1 MENKKNGNGLQVVAI
16 MLVYLI
22 SGLGAAENPA
32 IAACQAAWPNESS
45 ASILQLTTLY
55 SLICVP
61 VMLLVAPLVGKKIR
75 YKTAMVVGALC
86 LAIGGLGPIFI
97 HPSWT
102 VVLAF
107 RVLMGIGIGLIGP
120 RNALLAATVSEE
132 KYGKLIGLGNSFM
145 FVFGIVAG
153 PVVGML
159 VEISWTAAFWIN
171 IFAVPAA
178 ILLILFLKEP
188 EKEEKA
194 EEKVEVKKEK
204 SKMTGWV
211 WVFAVMQAVMT
222 GTVYPLLM
230 SLSTQFE
237 VYNLGP
243 TALAGTVLSLYSVG
257 ATCGGLVIGTF
268 NKLFKKGSLIA
279 AMAGVALFVGTL
291 GFIPSNLIV
300 CIVCVFLSGVFFSI
314 CLTSLQV
321 KLADIC
327 NASTLG
333 FASTLLVATN
343 MLGVYI
349 STYFILGSH
358 AILKMN
364 TMYDSA
370 NVGCLIVWVFMILI
384 IIGGKKSLADAEAKA
399 KA

>member
-1 MENKKNGNGLQVVAI
+1 MSEKKNNNTMAVVAI

-32 IAACQAAWPNESS
+32 IAACQAAWPNESV

-61 VMLLVAPLVGKKIR
+61 VMLLIAPFVGKKIP
-75 YKTAMVVGALC
+75 YKAAMVAGALC
-86 LAIGGLGPIFI
+86 LAVGGLGPIFI
-97 HPSWT
+97 HPTWT

-107 RVLMGIGIGLIGP
+107 RALMGVGIGLVGP
-120 RNALLAATVSEE
+120 RNALLAATVSSE
-132 KYGKLIGLGNSFM
+132 KYGKLVGLGNSMM

-159 VEISWTAAFWIN
+159 VGISWTAAFWIN

-178 ILLILFLKEP
+178 VLLILFLKEP
-188 EKEEKA
+188 EKASEADAAA
-194 EEKVEVKKEK
+194 EGPKEK
-204 SKMTGWV
+204 TRMTGWV

-230 SLSTQFE
+230 SLSSQFE
-237 VYNLGP
+237 VYNIGSA
-243 TALAGTVLSLYSVG
+243 ALAGTVLSLYSVG
-257 ATCGGLVIGTF
+257 ATCGGLVIGAF
-268 NKLFKKGSLIA
+268 NKIFKKSSLIA
-279 AMAGVALFVGTL
+279 AMAGVAAFVGL
-291 GFIPSNLIV
+291 IGFIPANLIV
-300 CIVCVFLSGVFFSI
+300 NIVCVFLSGVCFSI

-327 NASTLG
+327 KPESLG

-349 STYFILGSH
+349 STYFILGAH
-358 AILKMN
+358 AVLNRHTI
-364 TMYDSA
+364 YDSA
-370 NVGCLIVWVFMILI
+370 NVGCLIVWAVMIAI
-384 IIGGKKSLADAEAKA
+384 IILGGKSLQEAERKA
-399 KA
+399 KS